1 MPLTKQTAP
10 LDPKTQATIDEARP
24 LSTYRLRFANPDY
37 PMLSLVYAIYA
48 GGEHA
53 LYCDHGGDFF
63 RAYMV
68 DPIVEAA
75 RVKAQAAIEAVA
87 DQSDQ
92 IIAATV
98 RNARASVEAARS
110 AAMVAAST
118 VARIVGPLIE
128 KRKQMAHLPPEKQE
142 AILPTEQDVDAFLVL
157 VRAELVKQTLPTV
170 PPLPMW

>member
-10 LDPKTQATIDEARP
+10 LDPKTQAAIDEARP
-24 LSTYRLRFANPDY
+24 LSSYRLRFANPDY
-37 PMLSLVYAIYA
+37 PLLSLVYAIYA

-53 LYCDHGGDFF
+53 LYCDHGGAFY
-63 RAYMV
+63 RAYMIDSV
-68 DPIVEAA
+68 VEAA
-75 RVKAQAAIEAVA
+75 RVKAEAAIEAVA

-110 AAMVAAST
+110 AATTRANLLAKV
-118 VARIVGPLIE
+118 VGPLLE

-142 AILPTEQDVDAFLVL
+142 AILPTEHDVDAIVALI
-157 VRAELVKQTLPTV
+157 RAELVKQTLPTV